1 MINENRFCYH
11 FQPIVSTSDGEIYSY
26 EALMRPQSTLCPSPY
41 QIIKYAEMTRRL
53 NEIERATFF
62 NILGIIDI
70 GKEKF
75 RGRRVFINSIPG
87 TRFSAEDAAR
97 VRMLLERHSD
107 TAVVEMTEYAEM
119 SDSEIGRIRDMYRHM
134 GVQTALDDYGTGYSK
149 RNCKQLSDSVQ
160 TSFRVIILPVLRRR

>member
-1 MINENRFCYH
+1 MQH
-11 FQPIVSTSDGEIYSY
+11 FSIFLVSLTLARRNFAVGGY
-26 EALMRPQSTLCPSPY
+26 LSTVF
-41 QIIKYAEMTRRL
+41 QAQ
-53 NEIERATFF
+53 
-62 NILGIIDI
+62 D
-70 GKEKF
+70 F
-75 RGRRVFINSIPG
+75 RQR
-87 TRFSAEDAAR
+87 T
-97 VRMLLERHSD
+97 LLERHSD